1 MNSVLKFLNEF
12 EQLLDTNQKVY
23 SLHLKG
29 IHLILSSIL
38 LEREQTTPSEILEA
52 FYEELNRPEWRSA
65 VGG

>member
-1 MNSVLKFLNEF
+1 MNQVLKFLNEF
-12 EQLLDTNQKVY
+12 EQSLETNQKVF

-38 LEREQTTPSEILEA
+38 LEREQTTPPEILEA
-52 FYEELNRPEWRSA
+52 FYEELNKSEWCSA